1 MRVMP
6 NVHANGIDVEFEE
19 FGDPSN
25 PTLLLVM
32 GLGAQMI
39 VWDEGF
45 CQLLADRGFHVIR
58 YDNRDVGLSTKFDD
72 APAPDLAAAMGGDG
86 SSAAYL
92 LADMADDGIGLL
104 DALGIEKA
112 HIVGASMGGM
122 IVQEMAIRHPEKV
135 LSLCSIMSTTGDRA
149 VGQPTPEAMAAL
161 MAPPPQTRD
170 EALDLAVKAQKVI
183 GGTFPVDE
191 AKVRERAG
199 RSYDRMVN
207 PMGMARQLVAIMASP
222 DRTPKLQQLDVP
234 TLVIHGVVDPL
245 VTPSGG
251 EATAKAIP
259 GAELLMLEGMGHD
272 TPEQL
277 WPQIVDAI
285 VANTE
290 KRGALA

>member
-1 MRVMP
+1 MP
-6 NVHANGIDVEFEE
+6 SARANGIDLEYEE
-19 FGDPSN
+19 FGDPSK

-39 VWDEGF
+39 VWDERF

-72 APAPDLAAAMGGDG
+72 AGEPNLAAAMGGDG

-104 DALGIEKA
+104 DALGIDKA

-122 IVQEMAIRHPEKV
+122 IVQEMAIRHADRV

-149 VGQPTPEAMAAL
+149 VGQPTAEAMTAL
-161 MAPPPQTRD
+161 LAPPPQNRD

-183 GGTFPVDE
+183 GGTYPVDE

-199 RSYDRMVN
+199 RSYDRMN
-207 PMGMARQLVAIMASP
+207 YPMGMARQLVAIMASP

-234 TLVIHGVVDPL
+234 TLVIHGAVDPL

-259 GAELLMLEGMGHD
+259 GAELLVLDGMGHD

-290 KRGALA
+290 KRGVLA

>member
-1 MRVMP
+1 MP
-6 NVHANGIDVEFEE
+6 NARANGIDLEYEE
-19 FGDPSN
+19 FGDPSK

-39 VWDEGF
+39 VWDERF

-104 DALGIEKA
+104 DALGIDTA

-149 VGQPTPEAMAAL
+149 VGQPTPEAMGAL

-170 EALDLAVKAQKVI
+170 EALDLAVQAQKVI
-183 GGTFPVDE
+183 GGTFPIDE

-222 DRTPKLQQLDVP
+222 DRTPKLQELDVP
-234 TLVIHGVVDPL
+234 TLVIHGAVDPL

-259 GAELLMLEGMGHD
+259 GAELLVFEGMGHD